1 MPGHPP
7 LDKVAASRRRLTHV
21 YFNLFYLAQTLII
34 REIQILVLLL
44 IAIAAVGIV
53 AKRLSIPPAILLVLS
68 GVALALIPGLP
79 AVRLPPELVL
89 LLVLPPLIYSAA
101 VAMSWREFRFSL
113 RPISLLAVGCVVFTT
128 VAAAAATHW
137 LLGLSWPVGFVLGA
151 IVSPP
156 DAVAPLSIARRMQL
170 PRRILVILEGEGL
183 ANDATALIL
192 YRFAIVAVS
201 AGAFSFG
208 KAAGTFAVI
217 IAGELL
223 WGIAVGWLMLR
234 LRRWVADAQ
243 IEIVL
248 SILTPYL
255 AYWPPQHMGG
265 SGVLATV
272 VAGLYVSWNGLSM
285 ISAATR
291 LQGIFFWDVLVYL
304 IEGIVFL
311 MTGLQART
319 LLMGLSSYSW
329 SALADS
335 AAVVSVVVI
344 LARFV
349 WIYPA
354 TYLPR
359 WLIPAI
365 ARKDPAPPWQ
375 WPFVLGFT
383 GVRGIVSLAAALAI
397 PLAMDDGRPFPDRN
411 LILFLTFSII
421 LVTLVGQ
428 GLMLPGLIRALGL
441 DNAGARELHADRTE
455 ERLAR
460 RHAIEAALTRL
471 DALAM
476 ERGLTDSVV
485 RPLRAEYRERL
496 SHFEHTPQR
505 AENHQ
510 PAASPD
516 EIELLLIAAER
527 ERINE
532 LYRQGTLRDE
542 ARRRL
547 EREFDLREANIT
559 NHQHAL

>member
-1 MPGHPP
+1 MI
-7 LDKVAASRRRLTHV
+7 T
-21 YFNLFYLAQTLII
+21 
-34 REIQILVLLL
+34 REIQIVLFLL
-44 IAIAAVGIV
+44 IAIAAVGVV
-53 AKRLSIPPAILLVLS
+53 AKRASIPPAILLVLT
-68 GVALALIPGLP
+68 GVVLALVPGLP
-79 AVRLPPELVL
+79 AVRLAPELVL
-89 LLVLPPLIYSAA
+89 LLVLPPLIYSSA
-101 VAMSWREFRFSL
+101 VAMSWREFRFNL
-113 RPISLLAVGCVVFTT
+113 RPISLLAIGCVVFTT

-156 DAVAPLSIARRMQL
+156 DAVAPLSIARRLQL
-170 PRRILVILEGEGL
+170 PKRILVILEGEGL

-201 AGAFSFG
+201 AGAFSPG
-208 KAAGTFAVI
+208 KAAGEFAVI

-248 SILTPYL
+248 SILTPYV
-255 AYWPPQHMGG
+255 AYWPPEHLGG

-272 VAGLYVSWNGLSM
+272 VAGLYVSWNGSSM

-319 LLMGLSSYSW
+319 LTTGLGTYSL
-329 SALADS
+329 SVLVGS
-335 AAVVSVVVI
+335 AAVVSAVVI

-349 WIYPA
+349 WIFPA
-354 TYLPR
+354 TYVPR

-365 ARKDPAPPWQ
+365 ARRDPSPPWQ
-375 WPFVLGFT
+375 WPFMLGFT

-397 PLAMDDGRPFPDRN
+397 PFAMDSGRPFPDRD
-411 LILFLTFSII
+411 LILFLTFSVI

-428 GLMLPGLIRALGL
+428 GLMLPAVIRVLGL
-441 DNAGARELHADRTE
+441 ANAGERELQTDRTE

-460 RHAIEAALTRL
+460 RHAIEAAIERL
-471 DALAM
+471 DQLAA
-476 ERGLTDSVV
+476 ERGLPDDVV
-485 RPLRAEYRERL
+485 RRLRAEQRDRHR
-496 SHFEHTPQR
+496 HFEQAPER
-505 AENHQ
+505 EENHQ
-510 PAASPD
+510 DLTAAPD
-516 EIELLLIAAER
+516 EIALLLIAAER

-532 LYRQGTLRDE
+532 LYRQGALKDE

-547 EREFDLREANIT
+547 ERELDLREANLA
-559 NHQHAL
+559 NHQHEV